1 MNEHLDSLTPA
12 PLWRHFRTLCNTPR
26 PSGREAQLARTIV
39 DWASERG
46 MSHDFDAAGNLLIRK
61 PASPGREKAPGVVL
75 QGHLDM
81 VAQANADHPHDFT
94 SDPVETYIADGWLHA
109 RGTTLGADNGM
120 GVAAALAILED
131 ETLEHGP
138 LEALFTVEEES
149 SMGGALKL
157 AEGWLEGDILLN
169 LDSEDRGQVYIG
181 CAGGADVV
189 VEANLPTS
197 ALRDDE
203 QVWRLSLTGLVGGH
217 SGIDIDKGC
226 GNANRLLVRVLRAL
240 EPYGAR
246 LIDYRG
252 GTLRNA
258 LPREAFATLALPDDE
273 GDAAKARVTE
283 MQAELVAELA
293 GVDEGLT
300 LTLEALSKAPEA
312 ASDTAPE
319 TDSERQAGD
328 KALTATASHMLVA
341 ALHVAPYGVERMSVE
356 VPGVVE
362 TSNNLGVVSLA
373 DGRFHLCALVRSLR
387 DSATAD
393 IADRFRALFGL
404 ISAETRVEN
413 AYPGWTPEPDSPL
426 LTRFRELHQQ
436 KLGVDPE
443 VKVIHAGLECGIL
456 GGKYPALEMISFGP
470 QIRGAHSPDERVE
483 IDSVEEFWQLLRAL
497 VEALAEAK
505 AA

>member
-1 MNEHLDSLTPA
+1 MNEHLDTLSPA
-12 PLWRHFRTLCNTPR
+12 IVWRHFRTLCNTPR
-26 PSGREAQLARTIV
+26 PSGQEERLASIIER
-39 DWASERG
+39 WADERG
-46 MSHDFDAAGNLLIRK
+46 LAHDRDAAGNLRVCK
-61 PASPGREKAPGVVL
+61 PASPGCESAPGVIL

-81 VAQANADHPHDFT
+81 VAQANADHPHDFAT
-94 SDPVETYIADGWLHA
+94 DPIDTYIADGWLHA
-109 RGTTLGADNGM
+109 RDTTLGADNGL
-120 GVAAALAILED
+120 GVAAALAVLED
-131 ETLEHGP
+131 DTLRHGP

-149 SMGGALKL
+149 SMGGALQL
-157 AEGWLEGDILLN
+157 AENWLQGSLLLN

-189 VEANLPTS
+189 VSANLPTS

-203 QVWRLSLTGLVGGH
+203 QAWRLSLTGLVGGH
-217 SGIDIDKGC
+217 SGIDIHKGR

-246 LIDYRG
+246 LIDYQG

-258 LPREAFATLALPDDE
+258 LPREAFATLALDADE
-273 GDAAKARVTE
+273 GEAAQVRVAE
-283 MQAELVAELA
+283 LQDELVAELA

-300 LTLEALSKAPEA
+300 LGLEALPAAPGE
-312 ASDTAPE
+312 
-319 TDSERQAGD
+319 
-328 KALTATASHMLVA
+328 ALTRTASHMLVA
-341 ALHVAPYGVERMSVE
+341 ALHVAPCGVERMSVE

-362 TSNNLGVVSLA
+362 TSNNLGVVTLGH
-373 DGRFHLCALVRSLR
+373 GRFRLCALVRSLR

-404 ISAETRVEN
+404 IGAETRVEN
-413 AYPGWTPEPDSPL
+413 VYPGWTPNPESPL
-426 LTRFRELHQQ
+426 LARFRRLHQRL
-436 KLGVDPE
+436 LGSDPD
-443 VKVIHAGLECGIL
+443 VRVIHAGLECGIL

-483 IDSVEEFWQLLRAL
+483 LDSVEEFWALLRTL
-497 VEALAEAK
+497 IEDLAERQ